1 MRFNRTHHLLLL
13 LVVVRSPK
21 AADSKRTCGCI
32 MVERDKRIPNKSNDT
47 IIPTANDVVMGRG
60 KSNDLLP
67 GNVSFRRLVST
78 HRPAYQVADSQ
89 RKRGIAEIVMGKVI
103 DSGGRFLKANN
114 KFDKAS
120 GFSVISIRQAL
131 EKIMQALREKQSKT
145 PRRNFELPSPE
156 IASNAELIMEA
167 ATHLLQLKKY
177 ATISEEEFE
186 DLSPTNTTETVPL
199 HETSSTT
206 VQDESLSSTATTAC
220 NVVEVVVVEVA
231 TQLLTLHKSV
241 SPINNTEAIRDSM
254 NVDNDRCSCD
264 NNRTVAIPS
273 SSSGIFPTAT

>member
-1 MRFNRTHHLLLL
+1 MRFNRPHHLL

-177 ATISEEEFE
+177 ATISEEELS
-186 DLSPTNTTETVPL
+186 LSPTNTTETVPL

-206 VQDESLSSTATTAC
+206 VQDESLSSTTTTAC

-241 SPINNTEAIRDSM
+241 SPINNNTEAIRDSM

-273 SSSGIFPTAT
+273 SSSSGIFPTAT